1 MWNIWIGHYKF
12 HTGAFTTTEQ
22 GLFDFHLWGSGA
34 ADLLSATEGDKA
46 NTKPVSFENVAR
58 LLPMYI
64 HFLCVHFFIVFIYQ
78 ETLNMTIQETGD
90 ASQAVKAAQDVLKDI
105 RMVFSEKS
113 QKDKADKAAAK
124 AAAVPKA
131 KPGAK
136 KRANGKQADV

>member
-1 MWNIWIGHYKF
+1 MGLRCCRLVERHRGGQGQHETDFLRKRSSIATYVYSF
-12 HTGAFTTTEQ
+12 SLCAFFFRIYLP
-22 GLFDFHLWGSGA
+22 G
-34 ADLLSATEGDKA
+34 
-46 NTKPVSFENVAR
+46 NFE
-58 LLPMYI
+58 YD
-64 HFLCVHFFIVFIYQ
+64 
-78 ETLNMTIQETGD
+78 TIQETGA